1 MNKAR
6 RDIEKLLEDI
16 QSGTTKFGSPVTD
29 FGDTGNI
36 LTVVGKQN
44 TSIDHHDEDE
54 SGFIDYRIAFEDN
67 MKIINDIV
75 TEVGERI
82 NTVTVNLEQST
93 NKLTNPEKLAPKEAR
108 KVMRT
113 LAAYIH
119 DYASWLQGSNNKYR
133 QSLVDVGENLNAM
146 ISIEFVNT
154 EEDREKI
161 YEFIHTVKD
170 VENMIQEA
178 RDTFS
183 NVAKATDAMPRVEK
197 EFNRSK
203 RFMSDETKIFVDN
216 IEQTLSVLVR
226 ARNAAMRILGKE
238 DPKFEQS

>member
-1 MNKAR
+1 
-6 RDIEKLLEDI
+6 
-16 QSGTTKFGSPVTD
+16 
-29 FGDTGNI
+29 
-36 LTVVGKQN
+36 
-44 TSIDHHDEDE
+44 
-54 SGFIDYRIAFEDN
+54 
-67 MKIINDIV
+67 
-75 TEVGERI
+75 
-82 NTVTVNLEQST
+82 
-93 NKLTNPEKLAPKEAR
+93 
-108 KVMRT
+108 MRT